1 MFESKHWYIVAHVPA
16 RSSDEA
22 TVGRGAYRVLEPGL
36 IDTLRRYGVE
46 RPAAAE
52 DTLVAAGA
60 ASFDFCVIIEGGV
73 DVVHRTIGQDDTIVA
88 SLGSGQFVGSLALL
102 TGEQVQVSATV
113 STPSLVLA
121 ISLMSS
127 ERSLS
132 RSRPSANS
140 SSARSSA
147 AVPPARRDEHGGQT
161 PLALETSRPGVICVG
176 DARAAK
182 RVAVAVGEGAIAVRM
197 IHERLKS
204 RLSSNLIQQS
214 PTTNGE
220 LQHV

>member
-1 MFESKHWYIVAHVPA
+1 
-16 RSSDEA
+16 
-22 TVGRGAYRVLEPGL
+22 
-36 IDTLRRYGVE
+36 
-46 RPAAAE
+46 
-52 DTLVAAGA
+52 
-60 ASFDFCVIIEGGV
+60 
-73 DVVHRTIGQDDTIVA
+73 
-88 SLGSGQFVGSLALL
+88 
-102 TGEQVQVSATV
+102 
-113 STPSLVLA
+113 
-121 ISLMSS
+121 
-127 ERSLS
+127 LS

-140 SSARSSA
+140 SSAPSSA

-161 PLALETSRPGVICVG
+161 PLALETSRPGVFCVG